1 MASGSPTI
9 TPQRDADNS
18 QHCLDFASLTACDQA
33 PPPHLLT
40 TLPSQEATRV
50 HDTTQGPITDI
61 QQLVFYSWWSEDCE
75 SADLGLRISCDSI
88 VGGGIKKRY
97 ATVTYDLASKSFSLL
112 SSQDGQDVV
121 LGPVAHV
128 TNRAGG
134 ASCRPV
140 DVWDLH
146 VGAKLGMLGRTV
158 CLMKSELRTAQWI
171 EHHAQRLLRLKAK
184 TQAELQKYKPR
195 AHKACVSHDKGQG
208 PLGGLCLSH
217 TVKQLH
223 VLLDDVAQYRPSVA
237 TQLREQISI
246 LLTDPQPPRSS
257 QEATQPAASAPGPS
271 TPLPAKRTKRTKRT
285 KAEPKAAEPTQPTE
299 AAIAKPA
306 PFVTRI

>member
-1 MASGSPTI
+1 MAICLSKG
-9 TPQRDADNS
+9 D
-18 QHCLDFASLTACDQA
+18 QHHQHRGGD
-33 PPPHLLT
+33 
-40 TLPSQEATRV
+40 
-50 HDTTQGPITDI
+50 GPITDI

-121 LGPVAHV
+121 LGP
-128 TNRAGG
+128 
-134 ASCRPV
+134 
-140 DVWDLH
+140 
-146 VGAKLGMLGRTV
+146 
-158 CLMKSELRTAQWI
+158 
-171 EHHAQRLLRLKAK
+171 
-184 TQAELQKYKPR
+184 AELQKYKPR

-246 LLTDPQPPRSS
+246 L
-257 QEATQPAASAPGPS
+257 
-271 TPLPAKRTKRTKRT
+271 
-285 KAEPKAAEPTQPTE
+285 
-299 AAIAKPA
+299 
-306 PFVTRI
+306 V